1 MQHVGKLQLRTA
13 LTHVPTLKQN
23 GTKLI
28 REEEANMY
36 DLKLS
41 AVL

>member
-28 REEEANMY
+28 RQEQVNTY

-41 AVL
+41 AVF